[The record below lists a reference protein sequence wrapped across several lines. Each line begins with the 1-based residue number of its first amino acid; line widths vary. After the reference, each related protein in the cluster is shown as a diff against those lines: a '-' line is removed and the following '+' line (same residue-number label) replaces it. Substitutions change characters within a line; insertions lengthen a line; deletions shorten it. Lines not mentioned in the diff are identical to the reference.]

1 MHLSSMTGFTRNS
14 YDFELNGRKISWSW
28 EIKSV
33 NGKNTDIKA
42 RLPQGLDDMESA
54 VKNVISGSFARG
66 TFTVTLDI
74 QYEKDQSACHID
86 QELLANLLEKAGE
99 IYEASP
105 QLFSKPS
112 PVEFFRLPG
121 VLKANE
127 DKPDEAETAVLREE
141 LLRTIKSAAEAL
153 KNDRCREGEKIG
165 RALNAILE
173 QISRVTEQAAQIC
186 AETPQKMRE
195 RIVKQLAELAHDS
208 TIPAERLEQEALLLI
223 MRADVREELDRL
235 RAHIKNA
242 AELLAQDQ
250 PVGRRLDFLCQE
262 LNREANTLCSK
273 SFDIEQTRCGME
285 LKALIEQFREQIQN
299 VE

>member
-1 MHLSSMTGFTRNS
+1 MTGFTRNS
-14 YDFELNGRKISWSW
+14 HDFELNGQKISWSW
-28 EIKSV
+28 ELKSV
-33 NGKNTDIKA
+33 NAKGADIKI
-42 RLPQGLDDMESA
+42 RLPQGLDDMEAA
-54 VKNVISGSFARG
+54 VRNIISSRFARG
-66 TFTVTLDI
+66 TFTVTLDVRFE
-74 QYEKDQSACHID
+74 QAQSTCHVD
-86 QELLANLLEKAGE
+86 EDLLASLVAKAGQ

-105 QLFSKPS
+105 QFFSKPS
-112 PVEFFRLPG
+112 PVEFLKLPG
-121 VLKANE
+121 VLKANA
-127 DKPDEAETAVLREE
+127 DKSDETSDE
-141 LLRTIKSAAEAL
+141 LWRAQLLQTLVQAADAL
-153 KNDRCREGEKIG
+153 KEDRCREGEKIG

-173 QISRVTEQAAQIC
+173 QISRVTEQVAEIC

-195 RIVKQLAELAHDS
+195 RIAKQLAELAHDS

-273 SFDIEQTRCGME
+273 SFDIEQTRCGMG

-299 VE
+299 ME